1 MTFNK
6 VIIAKM
12 FREDYIVRISSIIIG
27 VALVFTSVW
36 CIAHP
41 GATYLSLA
49 FLLGAV
55 MLLHGITAVLGY
67 LSIRI
72 PRKRGPGW
80 LLADGL
86 VTTILSLLV
95 LSNQLIAD
103 SAVPVF
109 FGLWI
114 MHSGVAR
121 IVFSVNE
128 NHKSD
133 WVWLLIL
140 GVICVLAGV
149 YLFVDAI
156 LFDFTLI
163 SLVGITFLLQG
174 VNMLYLG
181 ASSDSE

>member
-1 MTFNK
+1 M
-6 VIIAKM
+6 
-12 FREDYIVRISSIIIG
+12 RISSIMVG
-27 VALVFTSVW
+27 VLLVFTSVW

-55 MLLHGITAVLGY
+55 MLLHGITAVFGY
-67 LSIRI
+67 LSIRV
-72 PRKRGPGW
+72 PKKRGPGW
-80 LLADGL
+80 LLADGM

-95 LSNQLIAD
+95 LSNQLVAD
-103 SAVPVF
+103 STVPVF

-128 NHKSD
+128 KHKSG
-133 WVWLLIL
+133 WIWLLVL
-140 GVICVLAGV
+140 GIVCVLSGS

-156 LFDFTLI
+156 LFDFTLM
-163 SLVGITFLLQG
+163 SLVGFVFLLQG

>member
-1 MTFNK
+1 M
-6 VIIAKM
+6 
-12 FREDYIVRISSIIIG
+12 RISSIMVG
-27 VALVFTSVW
+27 VLLVFTSVW

-55 MLLHGITAVLGY
+55 MLLHGITAVFGY
-67 LSIRI
+67 LSIKI
-72 PRKRGPGW
+72 PKKRGPGW
-80 LLADGL
+80 LLADGM

-95 LSNQLIAD
+95 LSNQLVAD

-121 IVFSVNE
+121 IVSSVNE
-128 NHKSD
+128 KRKSG
-133 WVWLLIL
+133 WIWLLVL
-140 GVICVLAGV
+140 GIVCVLSGS

-156 LFDFTLI
+156 LFDFTLM
-163 SLVGITFLLQG
+163 SLVGFVFLLQG

>member
-1 MTFNK
+1 M
-6 VIIAKM
+6 
-12 FREDYIVRISSIIIG
+12 RISSILVG
-27 VALVFTSVW
+27 VGLVFTSVW

-49 FLLGAV
+49 FLLGAI
-55 MLLHGITAVLGY
+55 MLLHGITAIFGY
-67 LSIRI
+67 LSIRV
-72 PRKRGPGW
+72 PKKTGPGW
-80 LLADGL
+80 LLADGM
-86 VTTILSLLV
+86 VTTILSLLI
-95 LSNQLIAD
+95 LSNQLVAD

-128 NHKSD
+128 NYKNNI
-133 WVWLLIL
+133 WLLIL

-149 YLFVDAI
+149 YLFVDAV

-163 SLVGITFLLQG
+163 SLVGFTFLLQG
-174 VNMLYLG
+174 INMLYLG

>member
-1 MTFNK
+1 M
-6 VIIAKM
+6 
-12 FREDYIVRISSIIIG
+12 RISSIVIG
-27 VALVFTSVW
+27 VILVFTSVW

-55 MLLHGITAVLGY
+55 MLLHGITAVFGY

-80 LLADGL
+80 LLADGM

-95 LSNQLIAD
+95 LSNQIVAD

-128 NHKSD
+128 NHKRN

-140 GVICVLAGV
+140 GVICVFSGV
-149 YLFVDAI
+149 YLFLDAI
-156 LFDFTLI
+156 IFDFTLI
-163 SLVGITFLLQG
+163 SLVGLTFLLQG

>member
-1 MTFNK
+1 M
-6 VIIAKM
+6 
-12 FREDYIVRISSIIIG
+12 RISWILVG
-27 VALVFTSVW
+27 VLLVFTSVW

-55 MLLHGITAVLGY
+55 MLLHGITAIFGY
-67 LSIRI
+67 LTIRI
-72 PRKRGPGW
+72 PKKRGPGW
-80 LLADGL
+80 LLADGM

-95 LSNQLIAD
+95 LSNQLVAD

-114 MHSGVAR
+114 IHSGVAR

-128 NHKSD
+128 KHNSA
-133 WVWLLIL
+133 WVALLTL
-140 GVICVLAGV
+140 GIICIIIGV

-156 LFDFTLI
+156 IFDFTLI
-163 SLVGITFLLQG
+163 TLVGFTFLLQG

>member
-1 MTFNK
+1 M
-6 VIIAKM
+6 
-12 FREDYIVRISSIIIG
+12 RISSIIVG
-27 VALVFTSVW
+27 VLLIFTSVW

-55 MLLHGITAVLGY
+55 MLLHGITAVFGY

-72 PRKRGPGW
+72 PKKRGPGW
-80 LLADGL
+80 LLADGM

-95 LSNQLIAD
+95 LSNQLVAD

-114 MHSGVAR
+114 LHSGVAR

-128 NHKSD
+128 NYKRG
-133 WVWLLIL
+133 WIWLLVL
-140 GVICVLAGV
+140 GIICVLSGV

-156 LFDFTLI
+156 VFDFTLI
-163 SLVGITFLLQG
+163 SLVGFTFLLQG

-181 ASSDSE
+181 ASSDSQ